1 MKKSVK
7 RNEVLGVYNLLN
19 AAKLGAIEDND
30 EKFKVILI
38 LRVLKPVANGFED
51 FRKDAVE
58 KLKPEGY
65 DDKILVWNECSEK
78 LQLGVKSDKLPM
90 SAEEFVDMTYKVI
103 KPFNTALNNL
113 VEKEAEK
120 EVELE
125 FEPISEDSVMKLGV
139 AHDWNVGQI
148 DMISGLVCG
157 GTEPAEEEPKKGK
170 KK

>member
-1 MKKSVK
+1 MKKIAK

-38 LRVLKPVANGFED
+38 LRALKTVANGFED

-78 LQLGVKSDKLPM
+78 LQLGVKPDKLPM
-90 SAEEFVDMTYKVI
+90 SAEEFVNVAYKVI
-103 KPFNTALNNL
+103 KPYNTALNNL
-113 VEKEAEK
+113 IEKEAEK

-125 FEPISEDSVMKLGV
+125 FEPISEESVMKLGV
-139 AHDWNVGQI
+139 ANDWTMGQVVALSEI
-148 DMISGLVCG
+148 VC
-157 GTEPAEEEPKKGK
+157 E
-170 KK
+170 